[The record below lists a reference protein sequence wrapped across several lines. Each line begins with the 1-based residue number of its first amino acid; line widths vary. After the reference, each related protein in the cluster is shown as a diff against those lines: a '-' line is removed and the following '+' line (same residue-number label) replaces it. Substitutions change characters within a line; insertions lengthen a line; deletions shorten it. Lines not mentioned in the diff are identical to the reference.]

1 MRDEAYKRGL
11 EEYKREIE
19 FVVGLAYGDLSD
31 VQDVAKTATE
41 IKTSKAR
48 KYNRVSAIQANLQ
61 DCLEDFAA
69 GLAFY
74 NGMYTSGYDF
84 LCKFNDSILTD
95 EEAERQQD
103 RQDVSMGVMSHLEY
117 RMKWYNEDEA
127 TAAKNLPEQSQV
139 ME

>member
-1 MRDEAYKRGL
+1 ME
-11 EEYKREIE
+11 
-19 FVVGLAYGDLSD
+19 
-31 VQDVAKTATE
+31 KTAAE

-48 KYNRVSAIQANLQ
+48 KYNCVGAIQSKLK

-74 NGMYTSGYDF
+74 NGLYTSGYEF
-84 LCKFNDSILTD
+84 MWNFNDSILTD
-95 EEAERQQD
+95 EETERQQD

-117 RMKWYNEDEA
+117 RMKWYNEDEE
-127 TAAKNLPEQSQV
+127 TAAKNLPEQNAV